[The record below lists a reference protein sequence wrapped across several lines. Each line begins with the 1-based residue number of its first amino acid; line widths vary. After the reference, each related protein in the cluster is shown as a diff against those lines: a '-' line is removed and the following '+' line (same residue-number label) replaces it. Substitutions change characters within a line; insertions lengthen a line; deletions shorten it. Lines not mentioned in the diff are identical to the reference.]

1 MRLAALAAT
10 SPDGEDLLE
19 GAQVR
24 TQRALSAA
32 ARSRAAEQRR
42 PAPRARWAVRPR
54 LAVAAA
60 GALVLVGAVALWRTW
75 PVSDPPVV
83 VSTAAA
89 AQDGSTVA
97 EVGPSAGSGPAQV
110 VVHVVGQV
118 NRPGVVSL
126 PAGARVM
133 DAVDAAGG
141 ATPAADLAGL
151 NLARV
156 LADGEQVVVP
166 GPGDVAEG
174 VGPAPGVDLNRADAA
189 ALDALPGIGPV
200 LAERIVSWR
209 SAHGRFSTVDELAE
223 VAGIGPALMAGL
235 RDLVRV

>member
-10 SPDGEDLLE
+10 SPDGEDLLA

-75 PVSDPPVV
+75 PRLGASRRGLHR
-83 VSTAAA
+83 
-89 AQDGSTVA
+89 GSRSRTGRPSRRS
-97 EVGPSAGSGPAQV
+97 GPSAGSGPAQV

-118 NRPGVVSL
+118 TRPGVVSL
-126 PAGARVM
+126 PAGSRVM

-141 ATPAADLAGL
+141 ATPEADLAGL

-156 LADGEQVVVP
+156 LTDGEQVVVP
-166 GPGDVAEG
+166 GPGDAAEG
-174 VGPAPGVDLNRADAA
+174 VGPARRASTSTAQMPPHWTRCRGSDRCWPSGSCRGGRRTAGSAPSTSSRRSPG
-189 ALDALPGIGPV
+189 
-200 LAERIVSWR
+200 S
-209 SAHGRFSTVDELAE
+209 GR
-223 VAGIGPALMAGL
+223 
-235 RDLVRV
+235 R